1 MFHHRSTDSVLQ
13 STTEVL
19 GRSRGW
25 NEGSTIYLPQVEAS
39 DVLRI
44 MTTCPRL
51 EVFVHDLF
59 LGTEPKES
67 AIPGHPTPS
76 PPPPL
81 VLGAFGETQ
90 VVWIHI
96 QTYSNHDLLSVLEI

>member
-1 MFHHRSTDSVLQ
+1 MLHLTCVFKWCKDVQ
-13 STTEVL
+13 SMTEVL
-19 GRSRGW
+19 GSGSSLGW

-59 LGTEPKES
+59 LGTGTQETCSNGHLRPS
-67 AIPGHPTPS
+67 QAIPTPHP
-76 PPPPL
+76 
-81 VLGAFGETQ
+81 
-90 VVWIHI
+90 
-96 QTYSNHDLLSVLEI
+96 